1 MDARKKKIIIVT
13 SVIGALVLVAT
24 AILARRLAK
33 RKALERTLRVV
44 SPNIG
49 TGEAEYSGGPLI
61 IWPVKNGSG
70 YLSSSERDVVRTIQ
84 RYLNKKI
91 NQNNIY
97 SLPLLV
103 VDGYFGSKTENALSK
118 IAGVRQVS
126 YTLFHQMDAYLGS
139 NLFDKQYST
148 IDET

>member
-24 AILARRLAK
+24 AVLARRLAK

-44 SPNIG
+44 SPNVG
-49 TGEAEYSGGPLI
+49 TGETEYSGGPLI

-70 YLSSSERDVVRTIQ
+70 YLSASERDVVRTIQ

-103 VDGYFGSKTENALSK
+103 VDGYFGGKTENALNK